1 MNARGAERGG
11 RMIGAYIGMWPNDHG
26 FGMADADTAGPAAD
40 LIADVLHASVSLG
53 LDVDD
58 VLRLARAHFDSEVRH
73 ESVDADAPHGRCGC
87 GKPLDGHG
95 EHPGGYGAS
104 CGDEDGAERCRSC
117 GEGTYVFDRDTCA
130 TRCDRCGAEPSTEG
144 GGRLTER

>member
-40 LIADVLHASVSLG
+40 LIADVLHAAVSLG

-58 VLRLARAHFDSEVRH
+58 VLRLARAHFDSEVRVDDSRRYLEGDTLDPACTGYVD
-73 ESVDADAPHGRCGC
+73 ESGFAH
-87 GKPLDGHG
+87 DG
-95 EHPGGYGAS
+95 
-104 CGDEDGAERCRSC
+104 ERC
-117 GEGTYVFDRDTCA
+117 
-130 TRCDRCGAEPSTEG
+130 PIH
-144 GGRLTER
+144 EREVTA